1 MPWSWKGGVVR
12 SHTQGGGPGPAGLSQ
27 VWRERFG
34 DRAPVAHELP
44 HECRD
49 RWVRFHSLP
58 GSKRYAADAFERA
71 TVLHRHYTVLTELFD
86 GCEVYILTSTW
97 SDDAKPQ
104 PRTRFDVRINP
115 GAVLWRSFLSSNGT
129 DPAFIVFTH
138 VYAAYTAWW
147 DGSLDRLL
155 SATARWETA
164 NVMIGDGRLERMYIP
179 YDGGADVL
187 LADSV
192 ERDVLRDRHADWL
205 SVHPSGM

>member
-1 MPWSWKGGVVR
+1 MSTEAQRGSAV
-12 SHTQGGGPGPAGLSQ
+12 SATLST

-44 HECRD
+44 ARFPE

-58 GSKRYAADAFERA
+58 GSKRYATDAFERA
-71 TVLHRHYTVLTELFD
+71 TVLHRHYLVLTELFA
-86 GCEVYILTSTW
+86 GREVFILTSTF
-97 SDDAKPQ
+97 SGAPHPP

-115 GAVLWRSFLSSNGT
+115 GAVRWRSFLSSEGT
-129 DPAFIVFTH
+129 DPEFIAFTH
-138 VYAAYTAWW
+138 VYAAYTPWR

-155 SATARWETA
+155 SAAAQWRTA
-164 NVMIGDGRLERMYIP
+164 NVMIADGGLERLYHP

-192 ERDVLRDRHADWL
+192 ERNVLRDRHADWL